1 MDMQRILERI
11 SVFEG
16 LSQEEL
22 HSVAQLGD
30 IRKYKRGDIIFAEK
44 SQGKE
49 MYILTKG
56 RVRIELG
63 IRGKAD
69 CATIHRVQEGEIFG
83 ELALV
88 GEGRR
93 SASAECETDCEV
105 IAIGRDTLQDLF
117 EESTRIGYVVM
128 RNLASVLATRLR
140 KTNLQLVACF
150 LWE

>member
-1 MDMQRILERI
+1 MDKRGVLEGI
-11 SVFEG
+11 SVFKG

-22 HSVAQLGD
+22 HSVAQLCD
-30 IRKYKRGDIIFAEK
+30 EPRYKRGDIIFAEK

-69 CATIHRVQEGEIFG
+69 CATIHRVQEAEIFG

-105 IAIGRDTLQDLF
+105 IALGRDALRGLF
-117 EESTRIGYVVM
+117 EETPRIGYVVM
-128 RNLASVLATRLR
+128 ANLASVLAARLK